1 VVLPV
6 AQWAEETGTMTN
18 LEGRVLLRRRAALP
32 PAGVRT
38 DLEVIAALARRL
50 DAPGDWDPDP
60 ERVFAELRRASAG
73 GLADYSGISYARIAD
88 EDGVFWPCPAPD
100 KARAPEEAR
109 TPGRPQKPEEPP
121 SPEEP
126 PAPEHP
132 GTPRMFLDRFA
143 TPDGRARFF
152 PVEHRPAAE
161 EIDAEYPVYL
171 TTGRVLQHYQSG
183 AQTRRVPALRS
194 AQPDP
199 FVEVHPDLATACE
212 LRDGDMVRVISR
224 RGEALGRVRVTDAVR
239 ADTVF
244 MPFHWGGEGS
254 ANLVTNPALD
264 PVSKMPEFKVCAVR
278 LAPAP

>member
-1 VVLPV
+1 
-6 AQWAEETGTMTN
+6 MTN

-32 PAGVRT
+32 PPGVRT

-50 DAPGDWDPDP
+50 GAPGDWDPEP

-73 GLADYSGISYARIAD
+73 GPADYSGISYARIAA
-88 EDGVFWPCPAPD
+88 EDGVFWPCPV
-100 KARAPEEAR
+100 RQEA
-109 TPGRPQKPEEPP
+109 EP
-121 SPEEP
+121 
-126 PAPEHP
+126 AHP

-161 EIDAEYPVYL
+161 DIDAEYPVYL
-171 TTGRVLQHYQSG
+171 TTGRLLQHYQSG
-183 AQTRRVPALRS
+183 AQTRRVPALR
-194 AQPDP
+194 AIHPEP
-199 FVEVHPDLATACE
+199 FVEVHPDLAAARALC
-212 LRDGDMVRVISR
+212 DGDMVRVISR
-224 RGEALGRVRVTDAVR
+224 RGEARGQVRVTDTIR

-244 MPFHWGGEGS
+244 MPFHWGGAGS

-278 LAPAP
+278 LEPDPDLDLDRRQDRDAEPTP